1 MTPKQ
6 KAEDMV
12 NTFRIVL
19 MNEDTDCGEEILCT
33 IISIKHALICVNEI
47 LQHAQM
53 IPTEYEKYPNAYQY
67 FLDVRKHLNKM

>member
-6 KAEDMV
+6 KAEDMI
-12 NTFRIVL
+12 NTFRMVL

-47 LQHAQM
+47 LEHAQM
-53 IPTEYEKYPNAYQY
+53 IPTEYEKYPNAYKY
-67 FLDVRKHLNKM
+67 YLDVRRYLKEM